1 MTNVN
6 LKLRIVDQVKQFL
19 LGQVQPR
26 RALHHPAHP
35 EDDHDDLD
43 QDHDDGDGHNDHDQD
58 HDDGDHYVAHYHPTP
73 TWPSPPSALP
83 NAPWNRDIAA
93 FRKREPLQVNF
104 SFEVFENVNHFR
116 QF

>member
-1 MTNVN
+1 MMAPMSLSN
-6 LKLRIVDQVKQFL
+6 LELRIVDQVQQL
-19 LGQVQPR
+19 LHGQVQPR

-35 EDDHDDLD
+35 GDDHD
-43 QDHDDGDGHNDHDQD
+43 DHDQD

-83 NAPWNRDIAA
+83 NAPWNREIAA

-104 SFEVFENVNHFR
+104 SFMVFEKVIHFK
-116 QF
+116 